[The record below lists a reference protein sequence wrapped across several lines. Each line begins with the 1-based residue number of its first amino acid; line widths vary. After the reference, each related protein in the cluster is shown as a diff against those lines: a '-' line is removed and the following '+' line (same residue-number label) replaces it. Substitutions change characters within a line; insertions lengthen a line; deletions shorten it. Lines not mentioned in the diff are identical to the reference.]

1 MLSNLL
7 HYTKQVILN
16 SGYILRY
23 TYLIYYLSLLSAPP
37 GLSKLFSGGVGGVKG
52 SGVSSKQEITWRER
66 QSETPTPLPDRK
78 LPLGRLFLVPCFIV
92 RSSGSSED
100 YSRTDSVLGLR
111 RSLDAHFLTM
121 GHFSSETQF
130 T

>member
-23 TYLIYYLSLLSAPP
+23 TYLIYYLSLLSDPREWVSFFP
-37 GLSKLFSGGVGGVKG
+37 GGVGGVKG

-78 LPLGRLFLVPCFIV
+78 LPLGRLFTVPC
-92 RSSGSSED
+92 
-100 YSRTDSVLGLR
+100 
-111 RSLDAHFLTM
+111 
-121 GHFSSETQF
+121 
-130 T
+130 